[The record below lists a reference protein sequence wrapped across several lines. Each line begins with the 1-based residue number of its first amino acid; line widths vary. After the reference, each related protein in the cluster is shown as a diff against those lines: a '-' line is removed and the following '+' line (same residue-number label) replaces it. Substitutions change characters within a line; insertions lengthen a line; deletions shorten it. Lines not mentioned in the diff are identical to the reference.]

1 MAAPERSAPVR
12 RALAGGS
19 PAAWAVLIGVMALGL
34 AIDLGSKSWAF
45 AAVAPQPVVLDRET
59 ILSSRDRNPVPP
71 HPSIPVLPGNLLDLH
86 LVTNH
91 GAVFGIGADKRVFF
105 IVFTLVALVGAL
117 YVFAR
122 RTAARH
128 HLAHVAL
135 ALIMAGGFG
144 NLYDRIVFGVVRDFL
159 HMLPGWRLPFGWR
172 WPGGSPEL
180 FPWVF
185 NVADVMLLV
194 GMGLLIIHINAL
206 EKRRKLAANNA
217 AAISPAQAPTTPPSS
232 TAHPGATSAE

>member
-1 MAAPERSAPVR
+1 MASSGTDR

-19 PAAWAVLIGVMALGL
+19 PAAWTTLMLVLSLGL
-34 AIDLGSKSWAF
+34 AIDLGAKAWAF
-45 AAVAPQPVVLDRET
+45 AKVAPHPVVLDREA

-71 HPSIPVLPGNLLDLH
+71 HPSVSVLPGNLLDLH

-91 GAVFGIGADKRVFF
+91 GAVFGIGSDKRVFF
-105 IVFTLVALVGAL
+105 IVFTFVALVGAL
-117 YVFAR
+117 YLFAR
-122 RTAARH
+122 RTAAKH
-128 HLAHVAL
+128 HLAHAAL

-159 HMLPGWRLPFGWR
+159 HMLPGWRLPLGWN

-185 NVADVMLLV
+185 NIADVMLLA
-194 GMGLLIIHINAL
+194 GMALLILHINAL
-206 EKRRKLAANNA
+206 EKRRKVGRE
-217 AAISPAQAPTTPPSS
+217 AAILPAAGHQAAIAPS
-232 TAHPGATSAE
+232 APVQPGSASAD